1 LTLELERQLSE
12 YGRQL
17 NTHIDDI
24 DPDDAQEIA
33 PRHRIHGAWLV
44 SIGAAAATILVV
56 GLLPLLLSPNGPA
69 PNQTIGAGTAE
80 LFVAEL
86 FVADLRGPNNVAV
99 DSSGRLI
106 ILEHNP
112 GRVIQIEVLADG
124 TAGETVTIVPDPGED
139 LHALALD
146 ANGVVHYTNYDDVFR
161 LSDEA
166 NPPTYDWAPFIGGL
180 LGGYGYEGVPA
191 LAIDDDGDLYV
202 AGFVESGIRITKVE
216 VLPNGEAGTPI
227 ELATAAVLRGP
238 ADAYV
243 LDIVY
248 APTNQLFVVNG
259 TGKVWV
265 VTLSDDGSVD
275 SMQVFAT
282 VAGSAHSLDVDPSG
296 RIYVATDLGTVWRIT
311 SDGGTIAVA
320 SGFEDLGSIAV
331 GDSGVLYLVEG
342 DDILRLD
349 SG

>member
-17 NTHIDDI
+17 DTHIDNI
-24 DPDDAQEIA
+24 DPDVAQEIA
-33 PRHRIHGAWLV
+33 PRRRIHGAWLV
-44 SIGAAAATILVV
+44 SIGAAVATILVV
-56 GLLPLLLSPNGPA
+56 GLVPLLLSPNGPA
-69 PNQTIGAGTAE
+69 PNQTIGAEA
-80 LFVAEL
+80 AEL
-86 FVADLRGPNNVAV
+86 FVADLRGPNDVAV

-106 ILEHNP
+106 ILEHDP
-112 GRVIQIEVLADG
+112 GRVIQVEVLADG
-124 TAGETVTIVPDPGED
+124 TAGETVTIVPNPGED
-139 LHALALD
+139 LHSVALD

-166 NPPTYDWAPFIGGL
+166 NPPTYAWPPPFIGGL
-180 LGGYGYEGVPA
+180 LGGYDYEGVPA

-227 ELATAAVLRGP
+227 ELATAAVLMGP
-238 ADAYV
+238 ADVYA

-331 GDSGVLYLVEG
+331 DDSGFLYLVEG
-342 DDILRLD
+342 DDILRLG

>member
-1 LTLELERQLSE
+1 MTLELERQLSE

-80 LFVAEL
+80 LFVA
-86 FVADLRGPNNVAV
+86 DLRGPNDVAV

-106 ILEHNP
+106 ILEHGP
-112 GRVIQIEVLADG
+112 ARVSRVEVLADG

-146 ANGVVHYTNYDDVFR
+146 ANGVVYYTNYDDVHR

-166 NPPTYDWAPFIGGL
+166 NPPTWAAAPFIGGL
-180 LGGYGYEGVPA
+180 LGGYDYEGVPA
-191 LAIDDDGDLYV
+191 LTIDDDGDLYV

-243 LDIVY
+243 LDIGY

-320 SGFEDLGSIAV
+320 SGFEDVGSIAV

-342 DDILRLD
+342 DDILRLG

>member
-1 LTLELERQLSE
+1 M
-12 YGRQL
+12 
-17 NTHIDDI
+17 
-24 DPDDAQEIA
+24 
-33 PRHRIHGAWLV
+33 
-44 SIGAAAATILVV
+44 
-56 GLLPLLLSPNGPA
+56 
-69 PNQTIGAGTAE
+69 
-80 LFVAEL
+80 
-86 FVADLRGPNNVAV
+86 AV

-106 ILEHNP
+106 ILEHGP
-112 GRVIQIEVLADG
+112 ARVIRVEVLADG

-139 LHALALD
+139 LHSLALD
-146 ANGVVHYTNYDDVFR
+146 ANGVVYYTNYDEVYR

-166 NPPTYDWAPFIGGL
+166 NPPTWGAASFIGPL
-180 LGGYGYEGVPA
+180 LGGSDYEGVPA

-248 APTNQLFVVNG
+248 APANQLFVVNG

-311 SDGGTIAVA
+311 SDGGTVAVA
-320 SGFEDLGSIAV
+320 SGFEDVGSIAV

-342 DDILRLD
+342 DDILRLG

>member
-1 LTLELERQLSE
+1 MTLELERQLSE

-17 NTHIDDI
+17 NTHIGDI
-24 DPDDAQEIA
+24 DPDVAQEIA

-69 PNQTIGAGTAE
+69 PNQTISAGTAE
-80 LFVAEL
+80 LFVA
-86 FVADLRGPNNVAV
+86 DLGNPTAVAV

-106 ILEHNP
+106 ILEHGP
-112 GRVIQIEVLADG
+112 GAVIQVEVLADG

-146 ANGVVHYTNYDDVFR
+146 ANGVVHYTNYDDVYR

-166 NPPTYDWAPFIGGL
+166 NPPNYNSAPFIGGL
-180 LGGYGYEGVPA
+180 LGGYDYEGVPA

-202 AGFVESGIRITKVE
+202 AGIAESGTGIRITKVE

-248 APTNQLFVVNG
+248 AATNQLFVVNG

-320 SGFEDLGSIAV
+320 SGFEDVGSIAV

-342 DDILRLD
+342 DDILRLG

>member
-1 LTLELERQLSE
+1 LTLDLERQLSE

-17 NTHIDDI
+17 NTHIDNI
-24 DPDDAQEIA
+24 DPDYAQEIA

-80 LFVAEL
+80 LFVA
-86 FVADLRGPNNVAV
+86 DLRGPNDVAV

-106 ILEHNP
+106 ILEHGP
-112 GRVIQIEVLADG
+112 GAVIQLEVLADG

-139 LHALALD
+139 LHALAID
-146 ANGVVHYTNYDDVFR
+146 ANGVVHYTNYDNVYR

-180 LGGYGYEGVPA
+180 LGGGAFNYEGRPA
-191 LAIDDDGDLYV
+191 LAIDDDGDLYY
-202 AGFVESGIRITKVE
+202 AGIAQSGTGIRITKVE

-227 ELATAAVLRGP
+227 ELATAAVLMGP
-238 ADAYV
+238 ADVYA

-331 GDSGVLYLVEG
+331 DDSGVLYLVEG
-342 DDILRLD
+342 DDLLRLD

>member
-1 LTLELERQLSE
+1 LTLDLERQLSE

-17 NTHIDDI
+17 NTHIGDI
-24 DPDDAQEIA
+24 DPDYAQEIA

-69 PNQTIGAGTAE
+69 PNQTIGAET
-80 LFVAEL
+80 AEL
-86 FVADLRGPNNVAV
+86 FVADLGNPNNVAV

-106 ILEHNP
+106 ILEHDP
-112 GRVIQIEVLADG
+112 GRVIQVEVLADG
-124 TAGETVTIVPDPGED
+124 TAGETVTIVPDSGED

-146 ANGVVHYTNYDDVFR
+146 ANGVVHYTNYDNVYR

-180 LGGYGYEGVPA
+180 LGGGAFNYEGRPA
-191 LAIDDDGDLYV
+191 LAIDDDGDLYY
-202 AGFVESGIRITKVE
+202 AGIAQSGTGIRITKVE

-227 ELATAAVLRGP
+227 ELATAAVLMGP
-238 ADAYV
+238 ADVYA

-259 TGKVWV
+259 TGSVWV

-331 GDSGVLYLVEG
+331 DDSGVLYLVEG
-342 DDILRLD
+342 DDLLRLD